1 MVNEA
6 DFGKKLLPLL
16 HGDSQ
21 AFADRLLGH
30 RRMGSECD
38 HDIQR
43 RSLTR
48 KLAVNLTEHYVQR
61 AAARRVRHD
70 QQDPFATEFIRGAA
84 ACYDF

>member
-1 MVNEA
+1 
-6 DFGKKLLPLL
+6 
-16 HGDSQ
+16 
-21 AFADRLLGH
+21 
-30 RRMGSECD
+30 MGSECD